1 MPQKLRFLFIVG
13 CLEPGHD
20 GVGDYTKT
28 LAQQLCQQGHS
39 CLVVAIK
46 DPFVVKNLA
55 YSLNL
60 RALSYATIRLRD
72 ASNQKSYFSEIIKGF
87 QPHYISLQFV
97 PYAFDKRGLPFYLAK
112 LLKPLAKEY
121 NFHIMM
127 HEIWIGFDASSSL
140 KHRLIG
146 KLQRLCIQYL
156 FKALQPQ
163 CVHTHTTI
171 YKNHLQALYPGVSLL
186 PLFSSIGNTGV
197 ESSLEAFQNLI
208 LEKGLSFKSYDRP
221 LYWIFA
227 FFGALHPEWPSEPL
241 MQRIATAA
249 KAEQKSVLILHFG
262 HIGRGQSTWEAL
274 ETHYS
279 PAFKFFKLGP
289 LVPQEIELILHHIDF
304 GIATSPLHLLEKSAS
319 ALTFLEW
326 GCPLIV
332 NRIERDVKLS
342 TFFETRIFKINTEN
356 FTKRLA
362 QAKRSPYSPRINEAC
377 MQFLK
382 NLHVTPSHPFG
393 YENTH

>member
-1 MPQKLRFLFIVG
+1 MPQKLKFLFIVG
-13 CLEPGHD
+13 CLEPGYD

-28 LAQQLCQQGHS
+28 LAQHLCQQGHS

-46 DPFVVKNLA
+46 DPFVIKIPVHLP
-55 YSLNL
+55 SHP
-60 RALSYATIRLRD
+60 SIPYATIRLRD
-72 ASNQKSYFSEIIKGF
+72 VSKEKTYFSEIIKGF

-112 LLKPLAKEY
+112 LLKPFAKEY

-127 HEIWIGFDASSSL
+127 HEIWIGFEPWSSL

-186 PLFSSIGNTGV
+186 PLFSSIHNTGC

-208 LEKGLSFKSYDRP
+208 LEKDLSFKSYNRSV
-221 LYWIFA
+221 YWIFA

-241 MQRIATAA
+241 MKRIATAA

-262 HIGRGQSTWEAL
+262 HIGRGQTTWEAL
-274 ETHYS
+274 EKHYS

-289 LVPQEIELILHHIDF
+289 LLPKQIELILTHIDF

-326 GCPLIV
+326 GCRLIV

-342 TFFETRIFKINTEN
+342 TFFETRILKINTKD

-362 QAKRSPYSPRINEAC
+362 QAKRSPYSPRIDEAC

-382 NLHVTPSHPFG
+382 NLHVTPPHPFG